1 MQQSA
6 KEWRQRRRSRRAA
19 RDMAEGAAVS
29 CPDLLRHARLFEMIR
44 QQDLAQR
51 ALRRLHLRAH
61 QSAETPLSSPAVLAA
76 SLTDQPASVS
86 SRWSGSS

>member
-1 MQQSA
+1 M
-6 KEWRQRRRSRRAA
+6 RRARRAA
-19 RDMAEGAAVS
+19 RHTAEAATAP

-61 QSAETPLSSPAVLAA
+61 QSAETPLPSPSALAA
-76 SLTDQPASVS
+76 SLTDQPSSVS
-86 SRWSGSS
+86 SGWSAPS

>member
-1 MQQSA
+1 MHSNS
-6 KEWRQRRRSRRAA
+6 KEWRQSRRA
-19 RDMAEGAAVS
+19 RRAAQQQETQPATCS
-29 CPDLLRHARLFEMIR
+29 DHLRHARLFEMIR

-61 QSAETPLSSPAVLAA
+61 QSAETPLPSPAVLAA